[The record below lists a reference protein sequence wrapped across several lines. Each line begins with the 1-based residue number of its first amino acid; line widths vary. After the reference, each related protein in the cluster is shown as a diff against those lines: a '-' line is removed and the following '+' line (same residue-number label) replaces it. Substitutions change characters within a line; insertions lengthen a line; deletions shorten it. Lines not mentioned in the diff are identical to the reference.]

1 MSRNRLALISSYCQT
16 ESLEHYIAEFSR
28 RSLMVPELDEHT
40 RAMLFV
46 EGMSDRVRFTAM
58 REHPTNMTKAIRAAR
73 LSRLSGRGAADESGL
88 RGRRRTGRR
97 PDRPADWSPA
107 GRSGSPA
114 DNSRGVCSWYADLVC
129 FNCCKP
135 GHIAR
140 NCPEPEQEHQ
150 HLDASKKGRALTG
163 EPGGTHKQSHFPC
176 GTDFPYYHRGNLNF
190 QPVLRTRN
198 AIIQCHNSRGFLLRR
213 RATSAVSLW
222 TTRMSCF
229 SCTAKSTAA
238 TQLC

>member
-1 MSRNRLALISSYCQT
+1 MYEQEQARLDLLGLCQT

-40 RAMLFV
+40 RTMLFV
-46 EGMSDRVRFTAM
+46 KGLSDRFRFAAM
-58 REHPTNMTKAIRAAR
+58 REHPTNMTEAIRAAR

-88 RGRRRTGRR
+88 RGRRRTGRH

-114 DNSRGVCSWYADLVC
+114 DNRRGVRSWHADLVC
-129 FNCCKP
+129 FNCRKP

-150 HLDASKKGRALTG
+150 HPNAGR
-163 EPGGTHKQSHFPC
+163 Q
-176 GTDFPYYHRGNLNF
+176 
-190 QPVLRTRN
+190 
-198 AIIQCHNSRGFLLRR
+198 
-213 RATSAVSLW
+213 
-222 TTRMSCF
+222 
-229 SCTAKSTAA
+229 
-238 TQLC
+238 